1 MTATYEIKCVN
12 SIISEW
18 KRYGVCL
25 DMAVE
30 MVHKAIERS
39 RYYEMRSD
47 WNEDA
52 LEYMIE
58 NWDSIA

>member
-12 SIISEW
+12 SI
-18 KRYGVCL
+18 V
-25 DMAVE
+25 
-30 MVHKAIERS
+30 
-39 RYYEMRSD
+39 SD

-58 NWDSIA
+58 NRDNIA

>member
-1 MTATYEIKCVN
+1 MTTTYGINCVN

-18 KRYGVCL
+18 KRYGVHL
-25 DMAVE
+25 DKAIE

-39 RYYEMRSD
+39 RYYEMLSD

-58 NWDSIA
+58 NWDNII